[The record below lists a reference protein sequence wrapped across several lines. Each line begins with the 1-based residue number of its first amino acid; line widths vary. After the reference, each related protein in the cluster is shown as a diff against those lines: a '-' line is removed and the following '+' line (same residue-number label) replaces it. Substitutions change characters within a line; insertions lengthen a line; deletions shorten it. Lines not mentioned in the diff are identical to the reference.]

1 MDEPK
6 VKSKEVIWRNLNIV
20 PDTPEDYIKY
30 KYYTNRYTSNLMLG
44 YAKHLISEC
53 IKTLQP
59 ADAGTILVGLN
70 ERASRAETPQI
81 TPAFKGVTGLDGKA
95 TLDYITNLLLSK
107 EMESAIY
114 HMFNVMYDTADR
126 IELSRAV
133 LCDSPL
139 HIMNIY
145 EPNLLGSIEF
155 VDTIYIDA
163 FHTLLDL
170 KIEEKIDE
178 ISNDGPWKITIKEFL
193 TYIADFNWYMNVA
206 CTMAIPA
213 SIWQKVT
220 GKNSVVGGNLE
231 YMGYISRTKG
241 TMLAHATYITS
252 RAIMEARLS
261 KLVTA
266 DQRSLIKWACD
277 RSLSIDQRVSHREVV
292 TYISDL
298 LRKESFVPHWVV
310 HEMGIPG
317 ADEIYKVQIWDP
329 KSNAYRNYV
338 YGSDKRWHVGNE
350 QGKVAGESA
359 SNVLDKKYGGSNPL
373 TKWRRSKFEFETAS
387 GKNIKMIPPSEKIDA
402 KTIES
407 KVVKQG
413 QRRITHDISKALTK
427 PRVGELMKAPN
438 KTTPNRLY
446 KMPPLKTMKKM
457 GWISLALAGLEVGNW
472 VYKTFIEE
480 EDSNLKV
487 WPWGDDLNNKKSER
501 SMAIMVTGLTSYSL
515 PLRTM
520 ISNASTV
527 SKAVTN
533 VIKERNGHVL
543 VSDQAM
549 LMDLL
554 LNDWFKQEIGK
565 GLYNTTWLHFNC
577 LELIDQITTETWT
590 SEIKDLYI
598 AKEKATIPA
607 LLDWNMWNN
616 IVDTFLSEFIG
627 VQAIGGV
634 LLEKVDVQEILRTTV
649 SSLVDNVVDELLL
662 SL

>member
-1 MDEPK
+1 
-6 VKSKEVIWRNLNIV
+6 
-20 PDTPEDYIKY
+20 
-30 KYYTNRYTSNLMLG
+30 
-44 YAKHLISEC
+44 
-53 IKTLQP
+53 
-59 ADAGTILVGLN
+59 
-70 ERASRAETPQI
+70 
-81 TPAFKGVTGLDGKA
+81 
-95 TLDYITNLLLSK
+95 
-107 EMESAIY
+107 
-114 HMFNVMYDTADR
+114 
-126 IELSRAV
+126 
-133 LCDSPL
+133 
-139 HIMNIY
+139 
-145 EPNLLGSIEF
+145 
-155 VDTIYIDA
+155 
-163 FHTLLDL
+163 
-170 KIEEKIDE
+170 
-178 ISNDGPWKITIKEFL
+178 
-193 TYIADFNWYMNVA
+193 
-206 CTMAIPA
+206 
-213 SIWQKVT
+213 
-220 GKNSVVGGNLE
+220 
-231 YMGYISRTKG
+231 
-241 TMLAHATYITS
+241 
-252 RAIMEARLS
+252 
-261 KLVTA
+261 
-266 DQRSLIKWACD
+266 
-277 RSLSIDQRVSHREVV
+277 
-292 TYISDL
+292 
-298 LRKESFVPHWVV
+298 
-310 HEMGIPG
+310 MGIPG

-338 YGSDKRWHVGNE
+338 YGSDKRWHVENE
-350 QGKVAGESA
+350 QGKVAGASA

-438 KTTPNRLY
+438 KTTPNRLS
-446 KMPPLKTMKKM
+446 KMPPLKTMKRM